1 MNRQAEE
8 NMKEVPSF
16 EFNSVGIGGEVFISS
31 TEVIKTG
38 TFYVLSYNL
47 KGVRNN

>member
-1 MNRQAEE
+1 MNRQA
-8 NMKEVPSF
+8 
-16 EFNSVGIGGEVFISS
+16 FNGTLKHEGNSISVEMVREVFISS

-38 TFYVLSYNL
+38 TFYVLYNL